1 MPGIWA
7 AFPREMMATNGYIV
21 GVTGGIGSGKT
32 TVSNFFSTLGA
43 ALIDTDAVA
52 HALTAVGGGAIGAIQ
67 SDLGP
72 QFITAEG
79 SLDRVITRNRVFA
92 DTGVKRQLE
101 SILHPL
107 IHDQVAIALNS
118 DRVRDA
124 PYAMLVVP
132 LLFETL
138 GYRDQVVETLLV
150 DCPVSKQ
157 FERVNGRPG
166 LTESMTARIVDAQL
180 LRAARL
186 QLADDVIW
194 NGGGTEALWPQV
206 RRLHAR
212 YVKNAGATVNKA
224 QEPNIC
230 KLALYPSQFARHQ
243 TTSQ

>member
-1 MPGIWA
+1 
-7 AFPREMMATNGYIV
+7 MATNGYIV

-52 HALTAVGGGAIGAIQ
+52 HALTAVGGGAIGAIR
-67 SDLGP
+67 SALGP

-107 IHDQVAIALNS
+107 IHDQVAITLSS
-118 DRVRDA
+118 DRVRGA
-124 PYAMLVVP
+124 PYAMLIVP

-138 GYRDQVVETLLV
+138 SYRDQVIETLLV
-150 DCPVSKQ
+150 DCPVSRQ

-180 LRAARL
+180 PRAARL

-194 NGGGTEALWPQV
+194 NGAGTEALWPQV
-206 RRLHAR
+206 RRLHTR
-212 YVKNAGATVNKA
+212 YVKNAGTTGNDA
-224 QEPNIC
+224 QEQNIC
-230 KLALYPSQFARHQ
+230 KLASNPSQFARPQ
-243 TTSQ
+243 NTSQ